1 MHAQI
6 LLYDGFDELDVVA
19 PYEVLQV
26 AAAVGA
32 PGRVELVTLDGAP
45 EVAGAYGLRLRP
57 QARIEPGS
65 SPDLL
70 LVPGG
75 GWVTRVARGVRA
87 EVARGVIPA
96 IVAEGHH
103 AGATV
108 AAVCT
113 GAILLAAA
121 GLLRGRP
128 AVTHPAAVDELR
140 AAGAEIIEAR
150 VVDDGDVVTAG
161 GVTSGLDL
169 ALWLVERFVG
179 PALASAVEERLQY
192 ERRGT
197 VWRRPT

>member
-32 PGRVELVTLDGAP
+32 PGRV
-45 EVAGAYGLRLRP
+45 
-57 QARIEPGS
+57 
-65 SPDLL
+65 
-70 LVPGG
+70 
-75 GWVTRVARGVRA
+75 ARGVRA

-96 IVAEGHH
+96 AVAEGHH

-121 GLLRGRP
+121 GLLRGRG
-128 AVTHPAAVDELR
+128 R
-140 AAGAEIIEAR
+140 AA
-150 VVDDGDVVTAG
+150 
-161 GVTSGLDL
+161 S
-169 ALWLVERFVG
+169 
-179 PALASAVEERLQY
+179 
-192 ERRGT
+192 RGS
-197 VWRRPT
+197 RDR